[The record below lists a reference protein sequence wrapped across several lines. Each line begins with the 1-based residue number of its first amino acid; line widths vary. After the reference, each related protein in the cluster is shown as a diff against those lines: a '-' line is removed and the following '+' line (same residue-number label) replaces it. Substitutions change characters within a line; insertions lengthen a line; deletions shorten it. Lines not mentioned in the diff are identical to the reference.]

1 MSARCA
7 RWAQPPPS
15 ATAFGLLTEISN
27 CRHVLVIRACS
38 TYSVVNV
45 LVEMRGL
52 EPLTPCLQS
61 RCSPS

>member
-1 MSARCA
+1 MRSAA
-7 RWAQPPPS
+7 HQPNC
-15 ATAFGLLTEISN
+15 FRLVTEISN
-27 CRHVLVIRACS
+27 RKHALVKRAFA
-38 TYSVVNV
+38 TYSVVKV